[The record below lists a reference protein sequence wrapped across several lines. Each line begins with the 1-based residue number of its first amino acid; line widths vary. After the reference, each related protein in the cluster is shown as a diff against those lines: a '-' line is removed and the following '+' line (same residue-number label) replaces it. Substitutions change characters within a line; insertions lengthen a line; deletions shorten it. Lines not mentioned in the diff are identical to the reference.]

1 VKKAVRLLAA
11 IAGVSAIVAL
21 SFLGNATA
29 LAGSGHGAI
38 PRPPNTLAP
47 MATGATMTAA
57 TSAAT
62 TLATSVAAPT
72 HKAIQP
78 TTVAPGGGDWIC
90 VNSIPQPTC

>member
-1 VKKAVRLLAA
+1 VKKPVKPLAA

-21 SFLGNATA
+21 GFLGNATA
-29 LAGSGHGAI
+29 LAGSGHGAN
-38 PRPPNTLAP
+38 PLPSNTLAP
-47 MATGATMTAA
+47 MTTGGTLTA

-62 TLATSVAAPT
+62 TPATSVASPT

-90 VNSIPQPTC
+90 LNSIPQPTC

>member
-47 MATGATMTAA
+47 MTTGATMTA

-90 VNSIPQPTC
+90 VNNIPQPTC